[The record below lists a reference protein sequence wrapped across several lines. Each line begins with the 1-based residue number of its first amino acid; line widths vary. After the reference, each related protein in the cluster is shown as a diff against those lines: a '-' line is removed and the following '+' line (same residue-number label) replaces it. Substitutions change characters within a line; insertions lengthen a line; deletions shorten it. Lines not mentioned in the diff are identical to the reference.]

1 MTARWSA
8 AGVGAALL
16 VATGIAKAQTQG
28 AEANVAAPFGSP
40 IQDQRIYWHG
50 LFDQFEARIGTEN
63 SFRWDGEGWV
73 GTDTNRLWLKSEGT
87 VTNGTVG
94 DGSHQALYDR
104 PLTTYFDVQAGI
116 RYDIDSGPSRGWAA
130 LGIQGL
136 APQWFDVEVTLYAS
150 DSGHFAARFEA
161 FYELLLTNRLILEPQ
176 IELNFYSKSDPGR
189 STGSGLSDLDAGLRL
204 RYQFTRKFAPYIGVV
219 FEDKFGDSAAFARR
233 QGETVND
240 ARFAVGIRS
249 WF

>member
-1 MTARWSA
+1 VTARWSA

>member
-1 MTARWSA
+1 MTSHRLTA
-8 AGVGAALL
+8 AVGASLL
-16 VATGIAKAQTQG
+16 VAGGIAKAQTSD

-40 IQDQRIYWHG
+40 IQDRRIYWHG
-50 LFDQFEARIGTEN
+50 LLDQLEARIGTEN
-63 SFRWDGEGWV
+63 SFRWDGEAWV
-73 GTDTNRLWLKSEGT
+73 GTDTNHFWLKSEGT

-104 PLTTYFDVQAGI
+104 PITTYFDVQAGI

-136 APQWFDVEVTLYAS
+136 APEWFNVEATAYAS
-150 DSGHFAARFEA
+150 DSGHFAGRLQT
-161 FYELLLTNRLILEPQ
+161 FYDVLLTNRLILEPQ
-176 IELNFYSKSDPGR
+176 IELNFYSKSDPRRG
-189 STGSGLSDLDAGLRL
+189 TGSGLSDLDAGLRL
-204 RYQFTRKFAPYIGVV
+204 RYQFTQKFAPYIGVV
-219 FEDKFGDSAAFARR
+219 FEDKFGGSAAFARR

-240 ARFAVGIRS
+240 VRFAVGIRS

>member
-1 MTARWSA
+1 MTARWSPA
-8 AGVGAALL
+8 AVGASIL
-16 VATGIAKAQTQG
+16 VAAGIAKAQTQG
-28 AEANVAAPFGSP
+28 AEANVATPFGSP

-50 LFDQFEARIGTEN
+50 LFDQFEARIGTED
-63 SFRWDGEGWV
+63 SFRWDGEAWV

-87 VTNGTVG
+87 VTKGQVG

-104 PLTTYFDVQAGI
+104 PISTYFDVQAGI

-136 APQWFDVEVTLYAS
+136 APQWFDVALTAYAS
-150 DSGHFAARFEA
+150 DSGHFAARLET

-189 STGSGLSDLDAGLRL
+189 GTGSGLSDLDAGLRL
-204 RYQFTRKFAPYIGVV
+204 RYEFTRKFAPYIGVV
-219 FEDKFGDSAAFARR
+219 FEDKFGGSAAFARR

-240 ARFAVGIRS
+240 VRFAVGIRS